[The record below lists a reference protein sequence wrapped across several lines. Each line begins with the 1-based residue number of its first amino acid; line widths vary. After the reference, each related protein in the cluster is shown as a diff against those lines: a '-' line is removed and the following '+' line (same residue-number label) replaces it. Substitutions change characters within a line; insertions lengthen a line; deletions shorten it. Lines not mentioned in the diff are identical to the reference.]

1 MVLSFLEDVL
11 LPRLVAGH
19 GLVPLQ
25 RLGLLEVVGDLRHL
39 EQHRLQ
45 GGRHAGA
52 VSGISTTRLHTLLDF
67 VLVLLF
73 ILLVFIVFI
82 VFILIFLVLI
92 FFLFNLLVLAFLIAI
107 FVHFILIRILLT

>member
-52 VSGISTTRLHTLLDF
+52 VSGISTTRLHTLLVF
-67 VLVLLF
+67 VFVLLF
-73 ILLVFIVFI
+73 ILLVFIL
-82 VFILIFLVLI
+82 FILIFLVLI

>member
-11 LPRLVAGH
+11 LARLVAGH

-45 GGRHAGA
+45 GGGHTGA
-52 VSGISTTRLHTLLDF
+52 VSGISTTCLHTLLEF
-67 VLVLLF
+67 VLVLIF
-73 ILLVFIVFI
+73 ILLVFILFFLIFVVLLFI
-82 VFILIFLVLI
+82 LFILI
-92 FFLFNLLVLAFLIAI
+92 VLAFLSVI
-107 FVHFILIRILLT
+107 FVHFILTMILLT

>member
-11 LPRLVAGH
+11 LARLVAGH

-45 GGRHAGA
+45 GGSHTGA
-52 VSGISTTRLHTLLDF
+52 VSGISTTRLHTLLEF
-67 VLVLLF
+67 VLVLIF
-73 ILLVFIVFI
+73 ILLVFILFFLIFV
-82 VFILIFLVLI
+82 VLLFILFI
-92 FFLFNLLVLAFLIAI
+92 LLVLAFLTVI
-107 FVHFILIRILLT
+107 FVHFILTMILLT

>member
-11 LPRLVAGH
+11 LARLVAGH

-45 GGRHAGA
+45 GGSHTGA
-52 VSGISTTRLHTLLDF
+52 VSGISTTRLHTLLEF
-67 VLVLLF
+67 VLVLIFILLVFILFFLIFVVLLF
-73 ILLVFIVFI
+73 ILLV
-82 VFILIFLVLI
+82 
-92 FFLFNLLVLAFLIAI
+92 LAFLTVI
-107 FVHFILIRILLT
+107 FVHFILIMILLT

>member
-11 LPRLVAGH
+11 LARLVAGH

-45 GGRHAGA
+45 GGSHTGA
-52 VSGISTTRLHTLLDF
+52 VGGISTTRLHTLLEF
-67 VLVLLF
+67 VLVLIFILFFLIFVVLLF
-73 ILLVFIVFI
+73 ILFI
-82 VFILIFLVLI
+82 
-92 FFLFNLLVLAFLIAI
+92 LLVLAFLTVI
-107 FVHFILIRILLT
+107 FVHFILTMILLT

>member
-1 MVLSFLEDVL
+1 MVLSFFEDVL

-45 GGRHAGA
+45 GGGHTGA
-52 VSGISTTRLHTLLDF
+52 VSGISTTCLHTLLEF
-67 VLVLLF
+67 VLVLIF
-73 ILLVFIVFI
+73 ILLVFILFFLIFV
-82 VFILIFLVLI
+82 VLLFILFI
-92 FFLFNLLVLAFLIAI
+92 LLVLAFLTVI
-107 FVHFILIRILLT
+107 FVHFILTMILLT